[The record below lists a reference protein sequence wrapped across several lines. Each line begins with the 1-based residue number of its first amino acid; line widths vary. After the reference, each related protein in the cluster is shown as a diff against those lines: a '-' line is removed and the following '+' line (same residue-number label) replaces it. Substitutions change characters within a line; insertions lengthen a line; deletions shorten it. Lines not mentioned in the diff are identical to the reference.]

1 MLWII
6 KPLDSKSVT
15 KIHGNS
21 IFRRIRISQ
30 KYEPSQ
36 TLFRSSG
43 NSSLS
48 VCSVGEIMQRASCS
62 EVNTSLP
69 MWRPY
74 LPALVALNFNKFCP
88 SQRTCGPSSSCGSV
102 LNGTRFSA
110 CFTYKQWLVR
120 THPGWWTSWKH
131 SFTHTSTLNR
141 WLWAWFIKYSKEVSS
156 RKQFWVFQPFLMNHR
171 LSVSG

>member
-6 KPLDSKSVT
+6 KPIDSKGVT
-15 KIHGNS
+15 KIHVNS
-21 IFRRIRISQ
+21 IFRRVRISR

-48 VCSVGEIMQRASCS
+48 VCFVGEIMQLASCS
-62 EVNTSLP
+62 EVNISLP
-69 MWRPY
+69 MWGPY

-88 SQRTCGPSSSCGSV
+88 SQRTCGASSFCGSV

-120 THPGWWTSWKH
+120 THPGWRTYRKTIFYSYMY
-131 SFTHTSTLNR
+131 
-141 WLWAWFIKYSKEVSS
+141 IK
-156 RKQFWVFQPFLMNHR
+156 
-171 LSVSG
+171 